1 MKQPLPMIQS
11 VSQPVSQSVSQE
23 VCQVIQS
30 VSNHFFLKTAG
41 RIFMKLHMKLWY
53 FKGKKVTEPDYE
65 KISFW
70 VKSLK
75 KIFQSTDMC
84 FSGFT

>member
-1 MKQPLPMIQS
+1 
-11 VSQPVSQSVSQE
+11 
-23 VCQVIQS
+23 
-30 VSNHFFLKTAG
+30 
-41 RIFMKLHMKLWY
+41 MKLHMKLWY
-53 FKGKKVTEPDYE
+53 FKGEKVTEPDYE

-75 KIFQSTDMC
+75 KNFQSTDMC

>member
-1 MKQPLPMIQS
+1 
-11 VSQPVSQSVSQE
+11 
-23 VCQVIQS
+23 
-30 VSNHFFLKTAG
+30 
-41 RIFMKLHMKLWY
+41 MKLHMKLWY

-65 KISFW
+65 NISFW

-75 KIFQSTDMC
+75 KFFFWYCQKNQSTDMC